1 MKKAEYF
8 YISTKKEYDFYYILS
23 RLVDITKQKSN
34 IKFKLNK
41 FLAEFY
47 EKIQKEG
54 NEKITNTFKDF
65 YKNNNL
71 TISNSNLEISSYRN

>member
-8 YISTKKEYDFYYILS
+8 YISTKKEYDFYFILS
-23 RLVDITKQKSN
+23 RIIDITKQQSK
-34 IKFKLNK
+34 IKFTLNK